1 MPVKH
6 DLLQDLKLT
15 KDEIQQKR
23 TADPHLDALIIK
35 YLQADADV
43 VKAETANSDVPNDDD
58 TLKKLK
64 ATRLEVKDKIVQQ
77 LQARS

>member
-1 MPVKH
+1 MPVTH

-15 KDEIQQKR
+15 KEEIQQKR
-23 TADPHLDALIIK
+23 TADPHLDALINK
-35 YLQADADV
+35 YSQADADV
-43 VKAETANSDVPNDDD
+43 VKAETATSDAPSDY

-64 ATRLEVKDKIVQQ
+64 EKRLQVKNKIVEQ